1 MENNPESEHP
11 DQEEKSLKQPANQLE
26 ISKQSSMDEFWLT
39 LNSSVLQNPEYLKK
53 TKQDESEETSFQ
65 KVT

>member
-26 ISKQSSMDEFWLT
+26 ISKQSSMNEFWLT

-53 TKQDESEETSFQ
+53 TK
-65 KVT
+65 

>member
-11 DQEEKSLKQPANQLE
+11 DQEEKSLKEPANQLE

-53 TKQDESEETSFQ
+53 TRQDESEETSFQ

>member
-11 DQEEKSLKQPANQLE
+11 DQEEKSLKEPANQLE

>member
-11 DQEEKSLKQPANQLE
+11 DQEEKSLKEPADQLE

>member
-11 DQEEKSLKQPANQLE
+11 DQEEKSLKEPANQLE
-26 ISKQSSMDEFWLT
+26 IRKQSSMDEFWLT

>member
-11 DQEEKSLKQPANQLE
+11 DQEEKSSKEPANQLE